1 MPMTTRNQDSGVMS
15 IEQKFLNTGDL
26 FAMRFNEGLI
36 FMEVSGWEQ
45 NKYSPYNKIGKIGPK
60 ENSGFQ
66 RLEHEGDDILY
77 IEKQKKKVMHVGIG
91 MNQSYMRRYTNYP
104 EGENRLRSIPNLGT
118 PRSGDDF
125 GYVDGN
131 DSSYHQPT
139 DAEEL
144 FIPPGVHLD
153 FDFFNADTEE
163 HEPVLNIVMRE
174 YNVNPLNPD
183 VRANRNSIARVASP
197 GTPMP
202 IAPAG
207 AMSRQMS
214 YVLDEFWDTEP
225 ISMNQARSL
234 GGRN

>member
-1 MPMTTRNQDSGVMS
+1 MTSARTDSGVKR
-15 IEQKFLNTGDL
+15 IEEKFLNTGDL
-26 FAMRFNEGLI
+26 FAMRFNGGVV

-45 NKYSPYNKIGKIGPK
+45 NKYSPYTGVGEIPAK
-60 ENSGFQ
+60 ENAGFQ
-66 RLEHEGDDILY
+66 RLEHEGDDILF
-77 IEKQKKKVMHVGIG
+77 IEKQKKKVIHVGIG
-91 MNQSYMRRYTNYP
+91 MNQSYMRRYSNYP

-131 DSSYHQPT
+131 DSPYHQPT

-144 FIPPGVHLD
+144 FVPPGVHLD
-153 FDFFNADTEE
+153 FDFFNADTES

-174 YNVNPLNPD
+174 YNINPLDPT
-183 VRANRNSIARVASP
+183 VKANRNSIARIASP

-207 AMSRQMS
+207 AMGRQIDFE
-214 YVLDEFWDTEP
+214 LQDFWETRA
-225 ISMNQARSL
+225 ISINEARKL
-234 GGRN
+234 GGM